1 MLRRNSLVRKGP
13 SESRHRIVP
22 FHRPSITDNMASIG
36 QADNS
41 FFDTGIFLPCTLTYL
56 SAHLSVSVY
65 AHRASKIQER
75 KMNLLNVATTL
86 CIGLLI
92 GAEFAVSAFVNP
104 VLFKL
109 SLAARAEAT
118 RFFGRLL
125 GTAMPFWYIASLLL
139 LLSET
144 ILHLHKPL
152 IVWLGVAVAFWC
164 AAIALS
170 LVSLVPINN
179 RLVRM
184 GTDGWSES
192 AQREQ
197 RKWDDLHRVRVLFL
211 GVAMVFFL
219 AGIGI

>member
-1 MLRRNSLVRKGP
+1 MRIPSRTRSWRCRISILSVISGMLRRNSLVRKGP

-22 FHRPSITDNMASIG
+22 FHRPSITDNIASIT
-36 QADNS
+36 QAEHS
-41 FFDTGIFLPCTLTYL
+41 FFDTGIVLPYTLTYL
-56 SAHLSVSVY
+56 SEHLSVSEY
-65 AHRASKIQER
+65 THRASKIRER

-125 GTAMPFWYIASLLL
+125 GTVMPFWYIASLLL

-144 ILHLHKPL
+144 LLHLHKTL
-152 IVWLGVAVAFWC
+152 I
-164 AAIALS
+164 
-170 LVSLVPINN
+170 
-179 RLVRM
+179 
-184 GTDGWSES
+184 GW
-192 AQREQ
+192 
-197 RKWDDLHRVRVLFL
+197 
-211 GVAMVFFL
+211 
-219 AGIGI
+219 